1 MAQVGNIGQTQI
13 RMITQQSTQNT
24 VGTGPTMPRIGQT
37 TIRQTTPIRIQ
48 GTAPTHQLATAG
60 PGPRLITSSL
70 RPGTATLV
78 QNATGPPGSVTV
90 GNTTI
95 QSTPPALHP
104 VSGAAISQ
112 VSFFFLDLFF
122 MYVECQI

>member
-13 RMITQQSTQNT
+13 RMITQPATGNT
-24 VGTGPTMPRIGQT
+24 VATNIPRIGQT

-48 GTAPTHQLATAG
+48 GTAPTHLQTTS
-60 PGPRLITSSL
+60 GPRLITTQL

-78 QNATGPPGSVTV
+78 QNATGSVTV

-95 QSTPPALHP
+95 QSTPPAL
-104 VSGAAISQ
+104 SCKSIAFTELLCLSYYL
-112 VSFFFLDLFF
+112 SFV
-122 MYVECQI
+122 Y

>member
-13 RMITQQSTQNT
+13 RMITQPAGNAVATSTI
-24 VGTGPTMPRIGQT
+24 PRIGQT

-48 GTAPTHQLATAG
+48 GAAPTHQLATT
-60 PGPRLITSSL
+60 GPRLITTQL

-78 QNATGPPGSVTV
+78 QNATAAAGSVTV
-90 GNTTI
+90 GSTTI

-112 VSFFFLDLFF
+112 VS
-122 MYVECQI
+122 YVSCPMSVRRMMPIIL